1 MSGRATKPGQNVFLR
16 EDNRGTAAV
25 EFAITAPIAIL
36 ILINVYD
43 ISSYIS
49 QRMTVQSAAQAAVQA
64 IWRTCDTAH
73 VPATTL
79 CSALNSVATTA
90 IQSTGFGNK
99 ITLAGTTEGY
109 YCINL
114 SNALQYVSDVSQ
126 KPFDCTAAGTSAL
139 KPGDYI
145 QVQAQFTYT
154 PLFAASYAAN
164 LFTTPITASAWMRL
178 Q

>member
-1 MSGRATKPGQNVFLR
+1 MLRKNVGFR
-16 EDNRGTAAV
+16 EDHRGIAAV

-36 ILINVYD
+36 LLVNVYD
-43 ISSYIS
+43 FSSYIS
-49 QRMTVQSAAQAAVQA
+49 KRMTVQGAAQAAVQA

-73 VPATTL
+73 VPAMTY
-79 CSALNSVATTA
+79 CSSLNSVATTA
-90 IQSTGFGNK
+90 IQSTAFGTN

-109 YCINL
+109 YCVNA

-126 KPFDCTAAGTSAL
+126 KPADCSSAGTPAL

-145 QVQAQFTYT
+145 QVQAQLSFA
-154 PLFAASYAAN
+154 PLFAGSYAATF
-164 LFTTPITASAWMRL
+164 FTTPILASSWMRL

>member
-1 MSGRATKPGQNVFLR
+1 MPRQNAAFNA
-16 EDNRGTAAV
+16 DHRGIAAV
-25 EFAITAPIAIL
+25 EFAITAPIAL
-36 ILINVYD
+36 LLLINVYD

-49 QRMTVQSAAQAAVQA
+49 QSMTVQTAAQAAVQA

-79 CSALNSVATTA
+79 CPSLGSAATTA
-90 IQSTGFGNK
+90 IQSTAFGNR

-109 YCINL
+109 YCVNS

-126 KPFDCTAAGTSAL
+126 KPFDCTSAGTPML

-145 QVQAQFTYT
+145 QVQAQFSYA

-164 LFTTPITASAWMRL
+164 LLTTPITASAWMRL
-178 Q
+178 R

>member
-1 MSGRATKPGQNVFLR
+1 MPRQNVPFKK
-16 EDNRGTAAV
+16 DNRGIAAV

-49 QRMTVQSAAQAAVQA
+49 QRMTVQTAAQAAVQA

-73 VPATTL
+73 IPATTL
-79 CSALNSVATTA
+79 CPSLNSVATTA
-90 IQSTGFGNK
+90 IQSTAFGNK

-109 YCINL
+109 YCVNS

-126 KPFDCTAAGTSAL
+126 KPVDCTSAGTPML

-145 QVQAQFTYT
+145 QVQAQFSYA

-164 LFTTPITASAWMRL
+164 LLITPITASAWMRL

>member
-1 MSGRATKPGQNVFLR
+1 MPRQNVPFKK
-16 EDNRGTAAV
+16 DNRGIAAV

-43 ISSYIS
+43 IASYIS
-49 QRMTVQSAAQAAVQA
+49 QRMTVQTAAQAAVQA

-79 CSALNSVATTA
+79 CPSWNSVATTA
-90 IQSTGFGNK
+90 IQSTSFGNK
-99 ITLAGTTEGY
+99 IKLAGTTEGY

-114 SNALQYVSDVSQ
+114 FSTLQYMGDVSN
-126 KPFDCTAAGTSAL
+126 KPSDCTLAGAPTL

-145 QVQAQFTYT
+145 QVQAQLSYA
-154 PLFAASYAAN
+154 PLFAASYASTFFAS
-164 LFTTPITASAWMRL
+164 PITASARMRL

>member
-1 MSGRATKPGQNVFLR
+1 MPRYNGLFR
-16 EDNRGTAAV
+16 EDHRGIAAV

-36 ILINVYD
+36 VLINVYD

-49 QRMTVQSAAQAAVQA
+49 QRMTVQTAAQAAVQA
-64 IWRTCDTAH
+64 IWHTCDTAH

-79 CSALNSVATTA
+79 CSSLTIVATTA
-90 IQSTGFGNK
+90 IQSTAFGNK

-109 YCINL
+109 YCVNA

-126 KPFDCTAAGTSAL
+126 KPSDCTSAGTPGL
-139 KPGDYI
+139 QPGDYI
-145 QVQAQFTYT
+145 KVQAQFSYA